1 MQGNN
6 QFILNILILA
16 ICNSVNLYKF
26 CSDLPND
33 CITNDH
39 MKGLAL
45 FWKHKFK
52 LFAAHPLN
60 DTAVGP
66 LNG

>member
-1 MQGNN
+1 MHENN
-6 QFILNILILA
+6 QLISNTLKIA
-16 ICNSVNLYKF
+16 VCNSVHLYKF

-39 MKGLAL
+39 IKGLAL
-45 FWKHKFK
+45 YWKHKFK

-66 LNG
+66 LND